1 MKPNSQGLGKGLA
14 ALFGEAPVRRAP
26 AEPPVQAAPLMLPL
40 EEVRPNPKQPR
51 IHYDEEK
58 LQELAD
64 SIREQGVLQP
74 LLVRPA
80 EDGLYEIVAGERRFR
95 ASRLA
100 GLKRIPVVVK
110 ELSDEAA
117 MLAALIENLQREDL
131 NPIEEAQGLQELVR
145 KFNLSQEEIAGR
157 IGKSRSL
164 VANTL
169 RLLKLPEPI
178 RRDIAAKAISPGQAR
193 PLLMVEDGEALE
205 ELRRRIVKAGA
216 TSRQVER
223 WVAFWKDHRTLPSWG
238 GKPKKEA
245 KHPYGEIEK
254 SLGIYFKRPVRIQGN
269 EEKGKITI
277 PFSSKD
283 EFIQIMRKI
292 GLRNEQA

>member
-1 MKPNSQGLGKGLA
+1 MKQNSQGLGKGLA
-14 ALFGEAPVRRAP
+14 ALFGEAPMRRDS
-26 AEPPVQAAPLMLPL
+26 AETPLQAAPLMLPL

-74 LLVRPA
+74 LLVRPV
-80 EDGLYEIVAGERRFR
+80 EEGLYEIVAGERRFR
-95 ASRLA
+95 ASKLA

-110 ELSDEAA
+110 KLSDESA

-131 NPIEEAQGLQELVR
+131 NPIEEAQGLQELIR
-145 KFNLSQEEIAGR
+145 KFNLSQEEIAVR

-178 RRDIAAKAISPGQAR
+178 RRDIAAKVISPGQAR

-205 ELRRRIVKAGA
+205 EMRRRIVKDGA

-223 WVAFWKDHRTLPSWG
+223 WVAFWKENRALPSRG
-238 GKPKKEA
+238 PKKETR
-245 KHPYGEIEK
+245 HPYGEIEK
-254 SLGIYFKRPVRIQGN
+254 SLGIYFRGSVRIQGT

-277 PFSSKD
+277 PFASKD

-292 GLRNEQA
+292 GLQNGQA